1 MRKYTR
7 LLAAVLLIMIAG
19 TAWGGTITDELNP
32 SKIGYYDSY
41 TEWSGLNSFSYAEYK
56 GNTKGVLFVGI
67 KEDKVEGKYT
77 GIITTTSG
85 GVAKEVEVEWSS
97 STTNGVKLYIY
108 GKLEPYTDVSDLF
121 DDKKQGTLLGT
132 IEKGKTS
139 RLTGLPDSTY
149 IGIRAEGYNTSKT
162 AFLTDIRIT
171 WEHTGYPVEI
181 SDVAISFPRSAYYV
195 LPKSDFEAPKAKLAG
210 VDVSDET
217 YTSSNTYIATVDEDG
232 DVTLDEDGTEGTTTI
247 QAVWGGNG
255 DEAGEST
262 ATYKLVVTGSV
273 RDTTWNAIDHATAQ
287 GYPDKKVLGTETDST
302 ITITFD
308 TGSGTQ
314 SPQYRKIDNTVK
326 KICLYD
332 GNTLTFV
339 APTGCAITYITVNYE
354 RSSGYNEGVTP
365 SVGDYNASGA
375 VGNWEGISQYVTL
388 TNTSEATLNPISFTI
403 TYIALEEEET
413 VTITDAGVGTY
424 CPTKNVVVGDGTLS
438 TIVKG
443 VDGSNILIEEPIYA
457 IPAGTGVLLT
467 GTPGTYKV
475 YAYDGLLAE
484 APEGNLLVGVTEVE
498 GRTAP
503 TNTYVL
509 QKQGD
514 VVAFYKVV
522 TDNIKVPAKRAYLY
536 FPSGAPS
543 AFYIRERGAVVTGME
558 PTPAM
563 QNGDVKEWFT
573 ISGTKATPNQKG
585 FLIGK
590 RPDGTTIKVLK

>member
-1 MRKYTR
+1 MRRFTR
-7 LLAAVLLIMIAG
+7 LLAVVLLIMAAG
-19 TAWGGTITDELNP
+19 TAWGGTIIDELNP
-32 SKIGYYDSY
+32 SKIGYYSSY
-41 TEWSGLNSFSYAEYK
+41 TAWSGLSSFSDAVYA
-56 GNTKGVLFVGI
+56 GNTCGTLSVMMKATNN
-67 KEDKVEGKYT
+67 T

-85 GVAKEVEVEWSS
+85 GKAKEVEIEWSS
-97 STTNGVKLYIY
+97 STTAGTKLYIY

-121 DDKKQGTLLGT
+121 DGTKQGTLLGI
-132 IEKGKTS
+132 IEKGETS
-139 RLTGLPDSTY
+139 KSKLTGLPDSTY
-149 IGIRAEGYNTSKT
+149 IGIRTEGTNT
-162 AFLTDIRIT
+162 AYLIDIRIT
-171 WEHTGYPVEI
+171 WEDASYPEK
-181 SDVAISFPRSAYYV
+181 STDGKISFPRNAYYV
-195 LPKSDFEAPKAKLAG
+195 LPQGSFVAPKAKLDGKA
-210 VDVSDET
+210 VSGET
-217 YTSSNTYIATVDEDG
+217 YSSSDKDIATVDSLLG
-232 DVTLDEDGTEGTTTI
+232 NVTLDAGGKQGTTTI
-247 QAVWGGNG
+247 TAEWEG
-255 DEAGEST
+255 DGEVGRST
-262 ATYKLVVTGSV
+262 ATYKLVVTSSV

-403 TYIALEEEET
+403 TYIALKEEET
-413 VTITDAGVGTY
+413 VTITDAEVGTY

-573 ISGTKATPNQKG
+573 ISGTKTTPNQKG

>member
-1 MRKYTR
+1 MRRYTR
-7 LLAAVLLIMIAG
+7 LLAAVLLMMAG
-19 TAWGGTITDELNP
+19 TAWGGTITDELSP
-32 SKIGYYDSY
+32 SRIGCYDSY
-41 TEWSGLNSFSYAEYK
+41 TAWSGLSSFSYAVYK
-56 GNTKGVLFVGI
+56 GKTFGNFSVNMRKDG
-67 KEDKVEGKYT
+67 DDT

-85 GVAKEVEVEWSS
+85 GQVRTVEVEWRSNN
-97 STTNGVKLYIY
+97 TNGRVLKIY
-108 GKLEPYTDVSDLF
+108 GKNSKYEKVSDLF
-121 DDKKQGTLLGT
+121 NKSKQGTEIGT
-132 IEKGKTS
+132 IEYGSTTK
-139 RLTGLPDSTY
+139 LTGISGYAY
-149 IGIRAEGYNTSKT
+149 IGICAEGGT
-162 AFLTDIRIT
+162 AFLADIRIT
-171 WEHTGYPVEI
+171 WEHEDYPVE
-181 SDVAISFPRSAYYV
+181 STDGKISFPRDAYYV
-195 LPKSDFEAPKAKLAG
+195 LPKSSFDAPKAKLDS

-217 YTSSNTYIATVDEDG
+217 YSSSNTDIATVGNLSG
-232 DVTLDEDGTEGTTTI
+232 DVTLNAGGAEGTTTI
-247 QAVWGGNG
+247 TAEWEG
-255 DEAGEST
+255 DGEVGRST
-262 ATYKLVVTGSV
+262 ATYKLVVTSSV
-273 RDTTWNAIDHATAQ
+273 RNTTWNAIEHATAES
-287 GYPDKKVLGTETDST
+287 YADKQVLGTETISP
-302 ITITFD
+302 ITITFA
-308 TGSGTQ
+308 TGSSTQ
-314 SPQYRKIDNTVK
+314 SPQYRIDELAEK
-326 KICLYD
+326 KKVFLYD

-339 APTGCAITYITVNYE
+339 APAGQAITYITINYE

-365 SVGDYNASGA
+365 NVGDYNASGA

-413 VTITDAGVGTY
+413 VTITAARVGTY

-443 VDGSNILIEEPIYA
+443 VDGSNVLIEEPIYA

-484 APEGNLLVGVTEVE
+484 APEGNLLVGVTEVK

-522 TDNIKVPAKRAYLY
+522 TDNIKVPANRAYLH
-536 FPSGAPS
+536 FPSGAPL

-563 QNGDVKEWFT
+563 QNEDVKEWFT